1 MCEMGRAALASAAPA
16 LVRSRQIL
24 EIDAS
29 GTRSKMKKPEDQNN
43 LFLAVIL
50 SMAVLFLWQYFIAA
64 PHQREQER
72 VAQQQK
78 ELAQQNAPP
87 AGTTAPAIP
96 GAPAAPAATPAAVSA
111 IADTRDAAL
120 SRAPRLIIDTPAL
133 LGSISLKGG
142 LIDDLTLKRYHETI
156 DKKSPNVVLFSP
168 LEAPMAYFAE
178 FGWQATNPQDVPT
191 GDTVWTASSTAP
203 LSPANPV
210 TLTWDNG
217 RGLAFAR
224 TIAVDDNYLFTVTD
238 SVENKTGGPV
248 TLTPYSRLYRIGTPH
263 IEGYVIQHEGLIGVP
278 GEKLTEI
285 KYATALKEGGE
296 TFTDRK
302 SGWLGITDKYWAAS
316 LIPPQDTVY
325 NASMKGRPANAG
337 GRDLYWVDYT
347 LPAVT
352 TAPGQ
357 TSKVESHIYAG
368 AKEVKVIEGY
378 EERLKIAN
386 FNLMVDWGM
395 FGFLTKPLYHL
406 LDWLYA
412 FFGNFGLAILAVTVL
427 VKLAF
432 FPLAS
437 KSYESMAKMKKLQP
451 QMEALRERF
460 KEDKARQQQEL
471 MALYKTEKI
480 NPLAGCLPIL
490 LQIPVFFALY
500 KVLFISIDMRHAP
513 FYGWIHDLSAKD
525 PTSLFNLF
533 GLLPF
538 AAPDMLHVGAWPLIM
553 GITMWLQM
561 QLNPP
566 QPDPVQQMI
575 FSWMPVLF
583 TFLLAAF
590 PAGLVIY
597 WAWNNILSLSQ
608 QYYISKKQGAEI
620 HLLRNIKGQ
629 FASLGNLIKMRRS
642 PKP

>member
-1 MCEMGRAALASAAPA
+1 
-16 LVRSRQIL
+16 
-24 EIDAS
+24 
-29 GTRSKMKKPEDQNN
+29 MKKPEDQNN

-50 SMAVLFLWQYFIAA
+50 SMAVLFLWHFFIAA

-78 ELAQQNAPP
+78 EVAAQQQQTTVP
-87 AGTTAPAIP
+87 AGT
-96 GAPAAPAATPAAVSA
+96 APAAPGATPGPAATPAGGTAVAES
-111 IADTRDAAL
+111 RDAAIAK
-120 SRAPRLIIDTPAL
+120 APRVPIDTPSVH
-133 LGSISLKGG
+133 GSISLKGG
-142 LIDDLTLKRYHETI
+142 LIDDITLKRYHETI

-178 FGWQATNPQDVPT
+178 YGWQGASPADVPN
-191 GDTVWTASSTAP
+191 GDTLWTASSSAP
-203 LSPANPV
+203 LTPSAPV

-217 RGLAFAR
+217 RGLVFTR
-224 TIAVDDNYLFTVTD
+224 TISVDDNYLFTVAD
-238 SVENKTGGPV
+238 AVENKTGAAV
-248 TLTPYSRLYRIGTPH
+248 SLTPYARLYRIGTPH

-285 KYATALKEGGE
+285 TYATALKEGGE
-296 TFTDRK
+296 SFTDRK

-316 LIPPQDTVY
+316 LVPPQDTAY
-325 NASMKGRPANAG
+325 NANMKGRPPSAG

-347 LPAVT
+347 LPTLT

-357 TSKVESHIYAG
+357 TSKVESRLYAG
-368 AKEVKVIEGY
+368 AKEVKVIERY
-378 EERLKIAN
+378 EEQFKIAN

-412 FFGNFGLAILAVTVL
+412 FLGNFGLAILAVTVL

-437 KSYESMAKMKKLQP
+437 KSYEKLAKMKKLQP
-451 QMEALRERF
+451 QMEALRERH
-460 KEDKARQQQEL
+460 KDDKARQQQEL

-538 AAPDMLHVGAWPLIM
+538 AVPDILHVGAWPLIM

-597 WAWNNILSLSQ
+597 WAWNNILSLAQ

-620 HLLRNIKGQ
+620 HLLQNIKR
-629 FASLGNLIKMRRS
+629 NLIAVGNAVRLK
-642 PKP
+642 KPTKT

>member
-1 MCEMGRAALASAAPA
+1 M
-16 LVRSRQIL
+16 
-24 EIDAS
+24 
-29 GTRSKMKKPEDQNN
+29 KPEDQNN

-50 SMAVLFLWQYFIAA
+50 SMAVLFLWHYFIAA
-64 PHQREQER
+64 PHQRELEKA
-72 VAQQQK
+72 AQQEKQVAAEQAAK
-78 ELAQQNAPP
+78 P
-87 AGTTAPAIP
+87 GT
-96 GAPAAPAATPAAVSA
+96 PAAPAGPGQITGPAGPAPQSAAAPQTPAA
-111 IADTRDAAL
+111 IAASRTDAL
-120 SRAPRLIIDTPAL
+120 GRAPRLPIDTPSL

-142 LIDDLTLKRYHETI
+142 LIDDLTLRRYHETI
-156 DKKSPNVVLFSP
+156 DKQSPNVVLFSP
-168 LEAPMAYFAE
+168 LDAPMAYFAE
-178 FGWQATNPQDVPT
+178 HGWQGPNPQDLPN
-191 GDTVWTASSTAP
+191 GDTVWTATSTGA

-217 RGLAFAR
+217 RGLVFTR
-224 TIAVDDNYLFTVTD
+224 KISVDDNYLFNIAD
-238 SVENKTGGPV
+238 SVDNKTGAAV
-248 TLTPYSRLYRIGTPH
+248 TLTPYARLYRIGTPH
-263 IEGYVIQHEGLIGVP
+263 IEGFIIQHEGLIGVP
-278 GEKLTEI
+278 GEKLIEI
-285 KYATALKEGGE
+285 AYADALKEGGE
-296 TFTDRK
+296 TFNDRK

-316 LIPPQDTVY
+316 LVPPQEAVY
-325 NASMKGRPANAG
+325 NASMKGRAATTG
-337 GRDLYWVDYT
+337 GRDLYWVDYA

-357 TSKVESHIYAG
+357 TSKVEGHLYAG
-368 AKEVKVIEGY
+368 AKEVKVIEAY
-378 EERLKIAN
+378 EDRLKIAN
-386 FNLMVDWGM
+386 FNLMVDWGI

-412 FFGNFGLAILAVTVL
+412 LFGNFGLAILAVTVL

-432 FPLAS
+432 FPLAN

-460 KEDKARQQQEL
+460 KDDKPRQQQEL
-471 MALYKTEKI
+471 MALYKNEKI

-500 KVLFISIDMRHAP
+500 KVLFVSIDMRHAP
-513 FYGWIHDLSAKD
+513 FYGWIQDLSAKD

-538 AAPDMLHVGAWPLIM
+538 AAPDFLHVGAWPLIM

-566 QPDPVQQMI
+566 QPDPVQQAV

-597 WAWNNILSLSQ
+597 WAWNNILSLAQ
-608 QYYISKKQGAEI
+608 QYYILKKSGAEI
-620 HLLRNIKGQ
+620 HLFQNIKRAVGKVGGM
-629 FASLGNLIKMRRS
+629 LGVGRA
-642 PKP
+642 PKT

>member
-1 MCEMGRAALASAAPA
+1 
-16 LVRSRQIL
+16 
-24 EIDAS
+24 
-29 GTRSKMKKPEDQNN
+29 MKKPEDQNN

-50 SMAVLFLWQYFIAA
+50 SMAVLFLWHYFIAA
-64 PHQREQER
+64 PHQRELER
-72 VAQQQK
+72 VAQQEKQVAAEQAAK
-78 ELAQQNAPP
+78 SA
-87 AGTTAPAIP
+87 
-96 GAPAAPAATPAAVSA
+96 APAAPAAPGQIVGPATGPGAPQATAPQSA
-111 IADTRDAAL
+111 ATSPQGVVATTRADAL
-120 SRAPRLIIDTPAL
+120 GRAPRLPIDTPAL
-133 LGSISLKGG
+133 HGSISLKGG

-156 DKKSPNVVLFSP
+156 DKQSPNVVLFSP
-168 LEAPMAYFAE
+168 LDAPMAYFAE
-178 FGWQATNPQDVPT
+178 YGWQAANPQDVPN
-191 GDTVWTASSTAP
+191 GDTLWTAAATGP
-203 LSPANPV
+203 LSPANPAI
-210 TLTWDNG
+210 LTWDNG
-217 RGLAFAR
+217 RGLVFTR
-224 TIAVDDNYLFTVTD
+224 KISVDDNYLFNVAD
-238 SVENKTGGPV
+238 SVENKTGSAV
-248 TLTPYSRLYRIGTPH
+248 TLTPYARLYRIGTPH
-263 IEGYVIQHEGLIGVP
+263 IEGFIIQHEGLIGVP
-278 GEKLTEI
+278 GDKLTEI
-285 KYATALKEGGE
+285 TYADAVKEGGE
-296 TFTDRK
+296 SFTDRK
-302 SGWLGITDKYWAAS
+302 SGWVGITDKYWAAS
-316 LIPPQDTVY
+316 LVPPQQTAY

-337 GRDLYWVDYT
+337 GRDLYWVDYA

-357 TSKVESHIYAG
+357 TSTVEGHLYAG

-386 FNLMVDWGM
+386 FNLMVDWGI

-406 LDWLYA
+406 LDWLYGIL
-412 FFGNFGLAILAVTVL
+412 GNFGLAILAVTVL

-432 FPLAS
+432 FPLAN

-460 KEDKARQQQEL
+460 KDDKARQQQEL
-471 MALYKTEKI
+471 MALYKNEKI

-500 KVLFISIDMRHAP
+500 KVLFVSIDMRHAP

-533 GLLPF
+533 GLLPY
-538 AAPDMLHVGAWPLIM
+538 AVPDFLHVGAWPLIM

-566 QPDPVQQMI
+566 QPDPVQQAV

-597 WAWNNILSLSQ
+597 WAWNNILSLAQ
-608 QYYISKKQGAEI
+608 QYYILKKQGAEI
-620 HLLRNIKGQ
+620 HLFQNIKRTIGK
-629 FASLGNLIKMRRS
+629 LGGVLGMGRAPRA
-642 PKP
+642 

>member
-1 MCEMGRAALASAAPA
+1 
-16 LVRSRQIL
+16 
-24 EIDAS
+24 
-29 GTRSKMKKPEDQNN
+29 MKKPEDQNN

-78 ELAQQNAPP
+78 ELAEQNAKS
-87 AGTTAPAIP
+87 AAPAT
-96 GAPAAPAATPAAVSA
+96 GTPAAPGTVVPGTPNAATPAASPTSQ
-111 IADTRDAAL
+111 IAESREAAL
-120 SRAPRLIIDTPAL
+120 ARAARLPIDTPSL
-133 LGSISLKGG
+133 QGSISLKGG

-156 DKKSPNVVLFSP
+156 DKKSPNVILFSP
-168 LEAPMAYFAE
+168 LEAPTAYFAE
-178 FGWQATNPQDVPT
+178 YGWTAANPQDVPN

-203 LSPANPV
+203 LSPQNPV

-217 RGLAFAR
+217 RGLVFAR
-224 TIAVDDNYLFTVTD
+224 AIAVDDNYLFTVTD
-238 SVENKTGGPV
+238 SYENKTAAPV
-248 TLTPYSRLYRIGTPH
+248 TLTPYARLYRIGTPH
-263 IEGYVIQHEGLIGVP
+263 VEGYAIQHEGLIAVP
-278 GEKLTEI
+278 GEKLKEI
-285 KYATALKEGGE
+285 KYATALAEGGE
-296 TFTDRK
+296 SFTDRK
-302 SGWLGITDKYWAAS
+302 GGWLGITDKYWAAS
-316 LIPPQDTVY
+316 LVPPQSDPY
-325 NASMKGRPANAG
+325 NASMKGRAASAG
-337 GRDLYWVDYT
+337 GRDLYWVDYA
-347 LPAVT
+347 LQPVT
-352 TAPGQ
+352 AAPGQ
-357 TSKVESHIYAG
+357 TGKVEAHLYAG

-378 EERLKIAN
+378 EERLKISH
-386 FNLMVDWGM
+386 FSLMVDWGI
-395 FGFLTKPLYHL
+395 FSFLTKPLYHL

-412 FFGNFGLAILAVTVL
+412 GLGNFGLAILAVTVL

-500 KVLFISIDMRHAP
+500 KVLFVSIDMRHAP
-513 FYGWIHDLSAKD
+513 FFGWIHDLSAKD
-525 PTSLFNLF
+525 PTSLINLF

-566 QPDPVQQMI
+566 QPDPIQQMI

-597 WAWNNILSLSQ
+597 WAWNNILSLAQ
-608 QYYISKKQGAEI
+608 QYYISKKQGADVHLFTNI
-620 HLLRNIKGQ
+620 KRNLTALGALLR
-629 FASLGNLIKMRRS
+629 LGRS
-642 PKP
+642 PKA